1 MMKAWARRPPFWR
14 EMAIFQKSVIGLD
27 VSDRSIEAVLVVRKG
42 DRYVVASY
50 GRTELPPGLI
60 VDGFVER
67 RDEAAVILRKLLA
80 DQMTPPLPKGVDAV
94 ALAVPESQVYSHIF
108 EVPRVADDAGL
119 ARFLAV
125 EADGHFPYNH
135 QEMAGGYTV
144 TAIRPDKKEIF
155 YAAVHRDTLQSFLSL
170 LAAAGLRAAVIE
182 GESTSIARATLP
194 ADENGPVVFVD
205 IGARVTNVAVFDR
218 NGIQFSETLA
228 TAGDAFTA
236 ALSRSLNLPP
246 DDAESL
252 KRNHGLSEQ
261 LDLRAQKALRAEVDR
276 LVADIRE
283 AVRYYEGRSKRL
295 VTRVIVC
302 GGSILMPGLLEALQG
317 GIPTKE
323 RPYAV
328 ELADP
333 WGGLE
338 FDETLEKLGVR
349 ARGVLV
355 ATAVGLALRGAGVR
369 KFPEIDFLPG
379 LAAVT
384 EKPVR
389 AAKPPAARSTAT
401 TFPSAAAGRP
411 AAFLRWPLWLKA
423 GAAVAGVLAL
433 AAAIWATAFLIIPRF
448 RGKVTAPA
456 PAAPAVVALEIRA
469 AVGAAFSA
477 EPPVLEG
484 VRIDVESEVERSF
497 AREAARREGKARG
510 QVEIVNES
518 GASQT
523 LVATTRLLSSGGV
536 LFRLDERVIVPPRSR
551 VTAAVTADQP
561 GPQGD
566 VPAGRFTIPGLSSA
580 LQRVI
585 YAESSE
591 PMKGGVVLEGAPFT
605 EADLAAAQDA
615 ILDGAEETL
624 LHVAAEKAGDEL
636 IVLGDLLS
644 AEARIV
650 SAPTVGEPTGDF
662 TVKAVLEGRALAL
675 SREEIGRHLQTALS
689 ARLGPGEDAA
699 MYALSEPVIE
709 VVEAD
714 LEAGTATVIIRAE
727 AKR

>member
-1 MMKAWARRPPFWR
+1 
-14 EMAIFQKSVIGLD
+14 MAIFQKSVIGLD

-67 RDEAAVILRKLLA
+67 RDEAAVILRKLIA
-80 DQMTPPLPKGVDAV
+80 DQMMPPLPKGAAAV

-108 EVPRVADDAGL
+108 EVPRVADDAELG
-119 ARFLAV
+119 RFLAV

-135 QEMAGGYTV
+135 AEMAAGYTV
-144 TAIRPDKKEIF
+144 TAMRPDKKEIF
-155 YAAVHRDTLQSFLSL
+155 YAAVHKDTLRSFLSL
-170 LAAAGLRAAVIE
+170 LAAAGLRAEAIE
-182 GESTSIARATLP
+182 SESTSIARATLP
-194 ADENGPVVFVD
+194 VDEPGPVVFVD
-205 IGARVTNVAVFDR
+205 AGARVANVAVFDR

-246 DDAESL
+246 DDADSL
-252 KRNHGLSEQ
+252 KRNHGLSDQ

-276 LVADIRE
+276 LIVDVRE
-283 AVRYYEGRSKRL
+283 AVRYYEERSKRL
-295 VTRVIVC
+295 VARVIVC
-302 GGSILMPGLLEALQG
+302 GGSILMPGLLEALQA

-355 ATAVGLALRGAGVR
+355 TTAVGLALRGAGVR

-379 LAAVT
+379 LASVA
-384 EKPVR
+384 EKPGR
-389 AAKPPAARSTAT
+389 AAKPPSPRSTAT
-401 TFPSAAAGRP
+401 TFPSAAVGRP

-433 AAAIWATAFLIIPRF
+433 AAAVWAMAFLIVPRF
-448 RGKVTAPA
+448 RGKAPPPV
-456 PAAPAVVALEIRA
+456 PAAPTAVPLEVRA

-477 EPPVLEG
+477 DPPVLEG
-484 VRIDVESEVERSF
+484 VPIDVEIEAERSF
-497 AREAARREGKARG
+497 SREATRREGKAKGR
-510 QVEIVNES
+510 VEIINES

-523 LVATTRLLSSGGV
+523 LVATTRLLSSGGI
-536 LFRLDERVIVPPRSR
+536 LFRLDERVVVPPRSR
-551 VTAAVTADQP
+551 VAATVTAEQP
-561 GPQGD
+561 GAQGD
-566 VPAGRFTIPGLSSA
+566 VPAGRFAIPGLSSA

-605 EADLAAAQDA
+605 EADLAAAQA
-615 ILDGAEETL
+615 AVLDGAEEAL
-624 LHVAAEKAGDEL
+624 LRAAAEKAGDDL
-636 IVLGDLLS
+636 LVFGDLLS
-644 AEARIV
+644 AETRIV

-675 SREEIGRHLQTALS
+675 SREEIGRHLQAALS
-689 ARLGPGEDAA
+689 GRLGPGEDAA
-699 MYALSEPVIE
+699 GYVFSEPVLE

-714 LEAGTATVIIRAE
+714 LEEGTAKVVIKAE
-727 AKR
+727 ARR